1 MRDVYIALG
10 SNLGERARNLAAA
23 REAMA
28 HDTVEIAAASSVYET
43 APWGPKPQGP
53 YLNQVVRG
61 TTQLAPGDLLAR
73 LLEIE
78 RALGR
83 KRDGVERNGPRIID
97 LDILFYE
104 GVPTDEPDLQI
115 PHPRMLERAFVLV
128 PLAEIAPELE
138 VHGVRIADALAQLD
152 RSGVTL
158 YRPHGEE
165 PG

>member
-1 MRDVYIALG
+1 MAEVYIALG
-10 SNLGERARNLAAA
+10 SNLGDRAGNLAAA
-23 REAMA
+23 RAA
-28 HDTVEIAAASSVYET
+28 LARGAVEIAAASSVYET

-61 TTQLAPGDLLAR
+61 TTGLAPEALLAR

-83 KRDGVERNGPRIID
+83 RRETEERYGPRTLD
-97 LDILFYE
+97 LDILLYDDL
-104 GVPTDEPDLQI
+104 VLREPALQV

-128 PLAEIAPELE
+128 PLAEIAPEL
-138 VHGVRIADALAQLD
+138 VVGGVRIIDALAGLD
-152 RSGVTL
+152 RTGVKVF
-158 YRPHGEE
+158 RPHGQE

>member
-10 SNLGERARNLAAA
+10 SNLGDRARNLSAA
-23 REAMA
+23 RKAMA
-28 HDTVEIAAASSVYET
+28 RGAVEIAATSSVYET

-61 TTQLAPGDLLAR
+61 KTQLAPAELLAR

-78 RALGR
+78 RELGR
-83 KRDGVERNGPRIID
+83 ERDGVERYGPRSID

-104 GVPTDEPDLQI
+104 GVMIDEPDLQI

-128 PLAEIAPELE
+128 PLAEIAPEL
-138 VHGVRIADALAQLD
+138 VVGGVRIAEALGGLD
-152 RSGVTL
+152 RSGVKL